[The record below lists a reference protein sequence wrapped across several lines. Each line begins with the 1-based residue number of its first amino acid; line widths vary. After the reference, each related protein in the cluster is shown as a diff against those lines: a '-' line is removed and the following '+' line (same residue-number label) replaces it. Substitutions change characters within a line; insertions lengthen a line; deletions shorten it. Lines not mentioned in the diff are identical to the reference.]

1 MKRRNNCSGKYYIIY
16 NPLPVNEYTGNFCV
30 NDKDVLAQDKDFL
43 FELENPVTHEIE
55 SKVISKEY
63 VKNHIKPIPKWVE
76 DEILG
81 KKKIV
86 HMFFIISYQDII
98 NY

>member
-1 MKRRNNCSGKYYIIY
+1 MKRRNNYSGKYYVIY
-16 NPLPVNEYTGNFCV
+16 NPLPVNEHTGNFCV

-43 FELENPVTHEIE
+43 FEWENPVTHKIE

-63 VKNHIKPIPKWVE
+63 VKNHIKLKPKWME
-76 DEILG
+76 DEILDR
-81 KKKIV
+81 KRIA
-86 HMFFIISYQDII
+86 HMFFIISYKDIL